1 MLEKILEELDQRN
14 ALIQQCRP
22 FEGFELRQIK
32 EFFRSEMVWSSNA
45 LEGNTMTL
53 DETRILL
60 EDGVTVGGHPLRELH
75 ETLGGARA
83 YDYMFSLIQS
93 TYLNESIVKTFHELF
108 ARDIPDILPGHY
120 RDRDLIITGARHM
133 PPKYQDVPRLMNE
146 FFTWYGNEKSKL
158 HPVVLAAEVHIRFVG
173 IHPFADGNGRV
184 SRLLTNTVLL
194 QHRYLP
200 MAVPQVRKREYKND
214 LDIAHSEGNHRPF
227 TEFIAEMTL
236 MTHRDYMR
244 MLRIPFQ
251 QKTGEHKR

>member
-1 MLEKILEELDQRN
+1 MLKKMLEELDQRK
-14 ALIQQCRP
+14 ALIEERRP

-45 LEGNTMTL
+45 IEGNTMTL

-60 EDGVTVGGHPLRELH
+60 EDGVTVGGHSLRELH

-83 YDYMFSLIQS
+83 YDYMFSLIHS
-93 TYLNESIVKTFHELF
+93 TELDEKTVKTFHELF
-108 ARDIPDILPGHY
+108 ARDIPDILPGQY
-120 RDRDLIITGARHM
+120 RDRDVIITGTRQL
-133 PPKYQDVPRLMNE
+133 PPKHQNVPRLMDE
-146 FFTWYGNEKSKL
+146 FFIWYDKEKDEL
-158 HPVVLAAEVHIRFVG
+158 HPVILASEVHIRFVG

-194 QHRYLP
+194 QHQYLP
-200 MAVPQVRKREYKND
+200 MTVPQIRKREYNKD

-227 TEFIAEMTL
+227 NEFIAEMTL

-244 MLRIPFQ
+244 MLRISFQ
-251 QKTGEHKR
+251 QNEKDRE

>member
-1 MLEKILEELDQRN
+1 MVNELLEELDQRK
-14 ALIQQCRP
+14 ALIQEKCP

-45 LEGNTMTL
+45 IEGNTMTL

-60 EDGVTVGGHPLRELH
+60 EDGVTVGGHSLRELH

-83 YDYMFSLIQS
+83 YDYMFSLIHS
-93 TYLNESIVKTFHELF
+93 TDLTEKTVKTFHELF
-108 ARDIPDILPGHY
+108 ARDIPDILPGYY
-120 RDRDLIITGARHM
+120 RDRDVIITGARYI
-133 PPKYQDVPRLMNE
+133 PPKHQDVSRLMNE
-146 FFTWYGNEKSKL
+146 FFTWYNEEKDTL

-194 QHRYLP
+194 QHQYLP
-200 MAVPQVRKREYKND
+200 MAIPQIRKREYNKD
-214 LDIAHSEGNHRPF
+214 LDIAHSEGNHGPF
-227 TEFIAEMTL
+227 TEFVTEMTL

-251 QKTGEHKR
+251 Q